1 VTPAELL
8 RRLTAAA
15 EAFDTGPL
23 EAERVRA
30 ALDVAT
36 KRLQTIQETIK
47 DSEGRSLEV
56 LGRIASSMFRM
67 RELANAWLGSP
78 SPFVVQVTAEGL
90 FWGVSGVIEP
100 KQTVDVK
107 IEPQRHIPAG
117 AHFEVVARAPGV
129 YIAEIRIGSMSQVG
143 NQPAAI
149 LSGYLGEAVPIGTT
163 LLFRVYRLGWR
174 DDGRE

>member
-30 ALDVAT
+30 ALDLAT
-36 KRLQTIQETIK
+36 TRLQTIQETIK

-100 KQTVDVK
+100 KQTIDVK
-107 IEPQRHIPAG
+107 IAPETDIPSG
-117 AHFEVVARAPGV
+117 AYFEVVARAPGV
-129 YIAEIRIGSMSQVG
+129 FISEIRIGSMSKVG
-143 NQPAAI
+143 NASASI
-149 LSGYLGEAVPIGTT
+149 VHGYLAERVHVSTT